1 MSTLP
6 LPIAEPAKT
15 CLYPR
20 PHPDGE
26 EWQAVARPR
35 NGQQPGFG
43 ARLAALRKAAGF
55 TQQELAQELGVSRR
69 RVAYYEGETE
79 HPPSTLLP
87 ALATALRV
95 TTDELLGATPLRKNK
110 APKADS
116 RLQRRM
122 QQIEK
127 MHPKGKRQVL
137 QLLDALIER
146 EQLRAAK
153 G

>member
-1 MSTLP
+1 MSALS
-6 LPIAEPAKT
+6 LPIPETTKT

-20 PHPDGE
+20 PHPHGE
-26 EWQAVARPR
+26 EWQEVARPR

-43 ARLAALRKAAGF
+43 ARLAELRKAAGF
-55 TQQELAQELGVSRR
+55 TQQELAQELGISRR
-69 RVAYYEGETE
+69 RIAYYEGETE

-95 TTDELLGATPLRKNK
+95 TTDELLGATPLRRK

>member
-1 MSTLP
+1 MSTLSA
-6 LPIAEPAKT
+6 PIAELMQT

-26 EWQAVARPR
+26 EWQAVARRKKGPR
-35 NGQQPGFG
+35 PGFG
-43 ARLAALRKAAGF
+43 ARLAGLRKAAGY

-69 RVAYYEGETE
+69 MIAYYEGETE
-79 HPPSTLLP
+79 HPPAALLT
-87 ALATALRV
+87 ALATALGV
-95 TTDELLGATPLRKNK
+95 TTDELLGATLLRRK
-110 APKADS
+110 APKTDS

-122 QQIEK
+122 QQIER

-137 QLLDALIER
+137 QILDALIER
-146 EQLRAAK
+146 EQLRTAK